1 MVKSR
6 PRSDI
11 RAANTATS
19 TSSNGLNGEADHS
32 HGDHLDAGARAGA
45 GARAAV
51 GAEFGCGAGVGV
63 GVEVGAGA
71 GAGGALGAHG
81 DRITL
86 SQALANKSRAAADA
100 TAAGAPA
107 GRGLVQRSRIEC
119 VAGQTLT
126 GPTITVKTEANTP
139 WRVPG
144 PGWLLEASWCDEPI
158 LLPNKVGL
166 RSRSHK
172 SQVTT
177 NGRQGSTY

>member
-1 MVKSR
+1 M
-6 PRSDI
+6 

-19 TSSNGLNGEADHS
+19 TSPNGLNGEGDHF
-32 HGDHLDAGARAGA
+32 HGGHLDAGDGARAAVG
-45 GARAAV
+45 AAV

-63 GVEVGAGA
+63 GVEVGAGAGA

-166 RSRSHK
+166 THHK
-172 SQVTT
+172 SRLMVAF
-177 NGRQGSTY
+177 GSTY